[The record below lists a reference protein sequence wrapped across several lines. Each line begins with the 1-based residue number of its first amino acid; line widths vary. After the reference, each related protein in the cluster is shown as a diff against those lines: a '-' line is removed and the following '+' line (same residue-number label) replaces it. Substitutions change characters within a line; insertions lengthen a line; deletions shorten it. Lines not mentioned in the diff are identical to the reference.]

1 MKLTE
6 KQYLEM
12 QENLINDNKYTF
24 KPSEFV
30 GCKLLLKGTKI
41 GMRVFA
47 LNDNGEYVE
56 RILLGE
62 VSVDMEKTIESV
74 DMEIVYRQLV
84 FKFVGLVY
92 KGVGLE

>member
-12 QENLINDNKYTF
+12 QEYLYNDNKYTF
-24 KPSEFV
+24 NPSSLIE
-30 GCKLLLKGTKI
+30 CRLLLKGTKI
-41 GMRVFA
+41 GMRIFA
-47 LNDNGEYVE
+47 LVDNGNHIK

-62 VSVDMEKTIESV
+62 VSLDMERTIENV
-74 DMEIVYRQLV
+74 DMEIIYKQLV